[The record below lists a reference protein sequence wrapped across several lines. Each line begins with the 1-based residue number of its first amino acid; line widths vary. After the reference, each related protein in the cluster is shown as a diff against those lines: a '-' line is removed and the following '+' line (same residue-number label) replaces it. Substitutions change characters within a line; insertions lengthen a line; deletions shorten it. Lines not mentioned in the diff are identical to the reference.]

1 LTVFKKIRTMKINK
15 LLLGLL
21 MLVSSYTFSQKI
33 AVVDINAV
41 LADMADYKA
50 AQLQLDEVAA
60 TWRSEISKEQDKVKS
75 LYNKFQAEQVL
86 LSADAKKQREEEII
100 TKEAE
105 VRDMQKRR
113 FGPEGD
119 LFKRRQQLVSPIQE
133 KVFGAIEAFAADRGY
148 DIVID
153 KGSSAGLLFVKPDFD
168 KTEDIKKKVK

>member
-1 LTVFKKIRTMKINK
+1 MKNRLF
-15 LLLGLL
+15 LLAILSL
-21 MLVSSYTFSQKI
+21 MFVNMQAQKI

-41 LADMADYKA
+41 LSDMATYQT
-50 AQLQLDEVAA
+50 AQKELDAMAA
-60 TWRSEISKEQDKVKS
+60 TWRTEIAKEQDKVKS

-86 LSADAKKQREEEII
+86 LTDDVKKQREEEIVA
-100 TKEAE
+100 KEGE

-119 LFKRRQQLVSPIQE
+119 LFKRRQQLVAPVQE
-133 KVFGAIEAFAADRGY
+133 KVFAAIESFAAERGY

-153 KGSSAGLLFVKPDFD
+153 KGSSAGLLFVKPEYD